1 MQFTYLVAALSMAV
15 SVARADCDADVT
27 TANAVTLTQACTDDL
42 EGGTPPTLETV
53 FADYRTNANTIYTY
67 GLCGST
73 TCNAEIAASTY
84 PTCTP
89 TTPTSYTTEIAG
101 FSAACTALT
110 GAITGTC
117 TASNIADNLWAKNL
131 VNLDAACATA
141 LTKTVGTGWYTNAF
155 SLLDITTTNT
165 ITTNYCASTDCVALA
180 TSTKAALASCTD
192 AAGKNLFTDIGA
204 VITH

>member
-1 MQFTYLVAALSMAV
+1 MQVIYLLLTLGLAP
-15 SVARADCDADVT
+15 SVVHADCDADVT
-27 TANAVTLTQACTDDL
+27 TANSVTLTQACTDDL
-42 EGGTPPTLETV
+42 QGGPPPTLETV
-53 FADYRTNANTIYTY
+53 FADYRTNANSIYTY

-73 TCNAEIAASTY
+73 TCNPEIASSTY

-89 TTPTSYTTEIAG
+89 TTPTSYTAEIAG
-101 FSAACTALT
+101 FTAACTALT

-141 LTKTVGTGWYTNAF
+141 LSKTAGTGWYTNAF
-155 SLLDITTTNT
+155 SLLDITTANT

-180 TSTKAALASCTD
+180 TSTKAALAS
-192 AAGKNLFTDIGA
+192 
-204 VITH
+204 